1 MSNFEFLYPLWLIA
15 LAVIP
20 LVFIFSHRTQERPL
34 IAPHIAQYLS
44 PSNSKPSRNKRK
56 YFALWWAISVIA
68 LAGPSFQKVERPSF
82 EKTPARVLVMD
93 MSMSMYAT
101 DIKPNRLTQ
110 ARYKALD
117 LLPKW
122 SEGLTGLVA
131 YAGDAYTISP
141 LTSDVN
147 TIVNLIP
154 NLSPDIM
161 PFQGGNA
168 ASAVA
173 LSVEMMHNAKIYQG
187 DIVLISDDIDDQER
201 KQIESQLKGTAWRL
215 SILAVGTQDGAP
227 ISLAD
232 GSMLRNN
239 FGSTVIARTNIENM
253 QALTRLTNGT
263 FAPVQHDSSD
273 VEYLALNTTAS
284 TQLTDVK
291 QGTQAL
297 STRVNNG
304 FWLLPFI
311 LLPVLTL
318 FRQGAIWILVIGV
331 APLLKPMPAHANP
344 WKTDDQVA
352 YQSFQQGDFEAAASD
367 FSSKEWKGAAQYQ
380 AGNYEG
386 AIESLSD
393 LQGEDARY
401 NLANAYA
408 QQGNLE
414 EAIKGYESVLAS
426 NPNHRYAQNNL
437 DIVKQQQQQQQGEPQ
452 DGDSQNQSENQQS
465 TDSSSKSNEEGS
477 EQGNQQDSE
486 DQQANSQQN
495 PKPQPDSQQQENN
508 SQNQQG
514 DDSKKK
520 NAEESSSQENQDEST
535 EGKEGRS
542 AQAHKGE
549 PESETSQPAQ
559 PDQTGDSKAVDTD
572 IRKLEQVESA
582 RDPSQL
588 LRAQMILQAQQKNAP
603 TNQDKKW

>member
-20 LVFIFSHRTQERPL
+20 LVFFLGNRTQERPL
-34 IAPHIAQYLS
+34 IAPHIAQHLS
-44 PSNSKPSRNKRK
+44 HNHSKPSQNKRK
-56 YFALWWAISVIA
+56 YFVVWWAISVIA
-68 LAGPSFQKVERPSF
+68 LAGPSFQEVERPSF

-147 TIVNLIP
+147 TIVNQIP

-168 ASAVA
+168 ASAIN
-173 LSVEMMHNAKIYQG
+173 LSIEMMHNAKIYQG

-239 FGSTVIARTNIENM
+239 SGSTVIAKTNIENM

-273 VEYLALNTTAS
+273 VEHLALSTTTN

-318 FRQGAIWILVIGV
+318 FRQGAIWILVIV
-331 APLLKPMPAHANP
+331 AAPLLQPTPAYASP

-352 YQSFQQGDFEAAASD
+352 YQAFQQGDFEAAASD
-367 FSSKEWKGAAQYQ
+367 FTSKEWKGAAQYQ

-386 AIESLSD
+386 AIESLTDIQS
-393 LQGEDARY
+393 EDARY

-408 QQGNLE
+408 QQGNFE
-414 EAIKGYESVLAS
+414 EAIKGYESVLEK

-437 DIVKQQQQQQQGEPQ
+437 NIVKQQQQQQQQQQQGEPQ
-452 DGDSQNQSENQQS
+452 DGDSQDQSENQQS
-465 TDSSSKSNEEGS
+465 SDPSSNNNEKGS
-477 EQGNQQDSE
+477 EQSNQQNSGDP
-486 DQQANSQQN
+486 QANPQQ
-495 PKPQPDSQQQENN
+495 QSSSQQQQQGSQ
-508 SQNQQG
+508 SQNE
-514 DDSKKK
+514 DESKQK
-520 NAEESSSQENQDEST
+520 NSEESSSQKSEDESNKGKDSDSTT
-535 EGKEGRS
+535 EQAQKDESDSARS
-542 AQAHKGE
+542 QTAQA
-549 PESETSQPAQ
+549 A
-559 PDQTGDSKAVDTD
+559 DDSKAVDPD

-588 LRAQMILQAQQKNAP
+588 LRAQMILQAQQKDAP